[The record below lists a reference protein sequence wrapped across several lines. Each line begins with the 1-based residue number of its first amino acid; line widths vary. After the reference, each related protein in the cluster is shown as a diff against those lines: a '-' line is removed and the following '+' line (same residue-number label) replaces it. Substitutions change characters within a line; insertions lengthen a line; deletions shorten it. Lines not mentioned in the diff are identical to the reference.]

1 MSTVLDLR
9 KAGPQIEAFLVDG
22 IGAFASDHRGTPVRQ
37 IGIYSCPWSGW
48 VALCFDSTRQDS
60 LSCPDMAYF
69 EEAVLELPHWRT
81 LYEDE
86 DRFTVIGQNSSHG
99 IYDVDETGDEGLN
112 EPVFHLL
119 CAMARGQGVQAAAAE
134 LGDGQV
140 QIGVQMLDS
149 AYEALWEI

>member
-9 KAGPQIEAFLVDG
+9 KAGPRIEAFLVEG
-22 IGAFASDHRGTPVRQ
+22 IGAFASDHPDTPVRQ
-37 IGIYSCPWSGW
+37 IGVYSCPWAGW
-48 VALCFDSTRQDS
+48 IALCFDSARQDS

-69 EEAVLELPHWRT
+69 EEAVLDQPRWRT

-86 DRFTVIGQNSSHG
+86 DRFTVIGQDSSHS
-99 IYDVDETGDEGLN
+99 IYDVDDTGDEGLN
-112 EPVFHLL
+112 GPVFHLL
-119 CAMARGQGVQAAAAE
+119 CAVARGAAFQAAATE
-134 LGDGQV
+134 LAKGQV